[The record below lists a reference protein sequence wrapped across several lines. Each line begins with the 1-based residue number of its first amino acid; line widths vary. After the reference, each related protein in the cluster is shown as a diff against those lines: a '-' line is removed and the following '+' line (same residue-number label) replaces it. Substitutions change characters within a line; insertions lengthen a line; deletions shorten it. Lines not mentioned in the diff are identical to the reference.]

1 MQGRSSSKH
10 DRHAPSEGAQRA
22 GAAALA
28 RIEQHQKPKVH
39 TSQDAIRTQGETC
52 SPVITPGGVSVQTQM
67 NVSLLVSVVGIRIIQ
82 LWVFKH
88 VLDSEALYR
97 LLQLI

>member
-1 MQGRSSSKH
+1 MQGRSSVKH

-52 SPVITPGGVSVQTQM
+52 SPVITPGGVSDQTQM

-82 LWVFKH
+82 LWVLKH
-88 VLDSEALYR
+88 VWTVKHSTDYYS
-97 LLQLI
+97 

>member
-1 MQGRSSSKH
+1 MVQGRSSVKH

-52 SPVITPGGVSVQTQM
+52 SPVITPGGVYQTQM
-67 NVSLLVSVVGIRIIQ
+67 NVSLFVSVVGIRIIQ
-82 LWVFKH
+82 LWVLKH
-88 VLDSEALYR
+88 VLDCEALYG
-97 LLQLI
+97 LL